1 MFCIK
6 VKEFLSQN
14 NTDFTDRDVSKD
26 DSALA
31 ELEKLGYMTTPVTV
45 IDGRVIV
52 GFNRAKLEELLA
64 AGQV

>member
-1 MFCIK
+1 MFCVK

>member
-1 MFCIK
+1 MFCVK

-31 ELEKLGYMTTPVTV
+31 ELEKLGYMTTRVTV
-45 IDGRVIV
+45 IDGEVIV

>member
-1 MFCIK
+1 MFCVK

-45 IDGRVIV
+45 IDGEVIV